1 MARTSGWL
9 AGAGLAALAGI
20 GCAAVPPLDNPVLV
34 RPGTGSEEVENP
46 VVVAPGTP
54 TPEGYAFVY
63 ERVLDAVDDYFE
75 VVPGP
80 RYSGQIETLP
90 KIAAGYE
97 QPWKAGSPDPRERLL
112 ASLQSIRHR
121 AVVRIFP
128 GERGGFRVS
137 VEVYKE
143 LEDVFVP
150 QGARL
155 GPASFREAPVLDRQV
170 EVNLAA
176 AAGSFRWIP
185 VGRDPAY
192 EQVLLRKIQVAVCR

>member
-1 MARTSGWL
+1 M
-9 AGAGLAALAGI
+9 
-20 GCAAVPPLDNPVLV
+20 PPLDNPVLV
-34 RPGTGSEEVENP
+34 RPGAGSEEVENP

-63 ERVLDAVDDYFE
+63 ERVLDAIDDYFDL
-75 VVPGP
+75 VPGP
-80 RYSGQIETLP
+80 RYSGQIETVP

-97 QPWKAGSPDPRERLL
+97 QPWKAGSPDLRERVL
-112 ASLQSIRHR
+112 ASFQSVRHR

-150 QGARL
+150 QNAKF
-155 GPASFREAPVLDRQV
+155 GPASFREAPTLDRQT
-170 EVNLAA
+170 EVNAA
-176 AAGSFRWIP
+176 AAASRQWIP
-185 VGRDPAY
+185 IGRDPAY